1 MFEISELLDTILV
14 VSLIAISIVINIR
27 IVVSLIKEGFFK
39 IKRDEEEG

>member
-14 VSLIAISIVINIR
+14 VALIAISIAISIR
-27 IVVSLIKEGFFK
+27 IIVSLIKEGFFK